1 MPKDNRSFFE
11 RLTGSVSLEE
21 AAAPDE
27 PEIHTASTLAIDED
41 TAEETRTDETAEWVR
56 EVSDDDGQLTVDV
69 YQTPS
74 HIIIQA
80 PMAGVKPDDVDVA
93 ITQDMITIKGSRT
106 NKREAHDGDYYYQEL
121 YWGSFS
127 RSILLPH
134 EVDSDNTEASF
145 KNGLLTIKLPKLD
158 KNRPKSVRIKQ
169 DE

>member
-21 AAAPDE
+21 APEPDE
-27 PEIHTASTLAIDED
+27 PEIHTASALAIDED
-41 TAEETRTDETAEWVR
+41 TAEGTRTDETAEWVQ

-93 ITQDMITIKGSRT
+93 ITQDMITIKGSRA

-127 RSILLPH
+127 RSIILP
-134 EVDSDNTEASF
+134 EEIDADNAKASM
-145 KNGLLTIKLPKLD
+145 KNGILTLHLPKLA
-158 KNRPKSVRIKQ
+158 KSRTKKIKISS
-169 DE
+169 